1 MATAQKSQESLE
13 KKLHKIRITRNI
25 GIAAHIDAGKTTTTE
40 RILYYTGLIHRMGEV
55 HEGAA
60 TMDWMPQEKERGITI
75 TAATTRVFW
84 DYKGQRY
91 RINIIDTP
99 GHVDFTIEVERS
111 MRVLDGA
118 VVVLCAVG
126 GVEPQTE
133 TVWRQA
139 NRYNVPRIVFINKM
153 DRVGADFFRVVNEI
167 KEKLGANPVPIQL
180 PIGSEDSF
188 VGVVDLIRMRA
199 LYWDTDELGKEYRVA
214 DIPDDMKDLAEEW
227 RTKLLESIAE
237 LDDALMEKYFE
248 DPESITEEEIEKA
261 LRQGTIDFKIV
272 PVLTGSAL
280 RNRGIQPLVD
290 AVVAYLPSP
299 LDLPPIKGVNPKTGE
314 TEERHPDPEAP
325 FAALAFKIMTDP
337 YVGRLV
343 YFRVYSGHLDAG
355 SPVLNTRTNKKERVS
370 RLYQMHANKQQMI
383 DFVEAGDIAAG
394 VGFKDVRTG
403 DTLCDEKHP
412 IILESINIPEPVI
425 SMALEPSSQAEFD
438 KLSMALSKLA
448 EEDPTFRVHVDQETG
463 QTIVSGMGELHLEII
478 LDRLR
483 REFKVNAKA
492 GKPQVAYREA
502 ITKTVTH
509 RELLKKQTGGRGK
522 YAEIVA
528 EFSPPDEGQKGLQF
542 IDDIFGGAIPKEFIP
557 AIQKGIEQA
566 MQNGVLAGYPMVGLK
581 VRVFDGSYHEV
592 DSDSQAFEMCAR
604 AAFRNACKQ
613 AGPILLE
620 PIMKVEVVT
629 PEEYVGEVIGDLNRR
644 RGRVLGMEAKGNAKS
659 VRAYVPLAELFGY
672 VTQLRSLTSGR
683 AFAIMEF
690 SHYEPVPQNIQEEI
704 VAQAKGKVKMEE

>member
-1 MATAQKSQESLE
+1 MATAQKNKESLE
-13 KKLHKIRITRNI
+13 KKLQKIRITRNI

-153 DRVGADFFRVVNEI
+153 DRVGADFFKVVNEI

-188 VGVVDLIRMRA
+188 VGVIDLIRMRA

-214 DIPDDMKDLAEEW
+214 EIPEDMKELAEEW

-237 LDDALMEKYFE
+237 LDDSLMEKYFE

-272 PVLTGSAL
+272 PVLAGSAL
-280 RNRGIQPLVD
+280 RNRGIQPLMD

-325 FAALAFKIMTDP
+325 FAGLAFKIMTDP

-343 YFRVYSGHLDAG
+343 YFRVYSGRLDAG
-355 SPVLNTRTNKKERVS
+355 SAVLNTRTNKKERVS

-483 REFKVNAKA
+483 REFKVNAKS

-502 ITKTVTH
+502 ITQTVTH

-528 EFSPPDEGQKGLQF
+528 EFGPPEEGKKGLQF
-542 IDDIFGGAIPKEFIP
+542 IDDIYGGAIPKEFIP

-613 AGPILLE
+613 AGPIILE

-644 RGRVLGMEAKGNAKS
+644 RGRVLGMETKGNAKS

-704 VAQAKGKVKMEE
+704 VAQARGKVKMEE

>member
-1 MATAQKSQESLE
+1 M
-13 KKLHKIRITRNI
+13 
-25 GIAAHIDAGKTTTTE
+25 
-40 RILYYTGLIHRMGEV
+40 
-55 HEGAA
+55 
-60 TMDWMPQEKERGITI
+60 
-75 TAATTRVFW
+75 
-84 DYKGQRY
+84 
-91 RINIIDTP
+91 
-99 GHVDFTIEVERS
+99 
-111 MRVLDGA
+111 
-118 VVVLCAVG
+118 
-126 GVEPQTE
+126 
-133 TVWRQA
+133 
-139 NRYNVPRIVFINKM
+139 
-153 DRVGADFFRVVNEI
+153 
-167 KEKLGANPVPIQL
+167 
-180 PIGSEDSF
+180 
-188 VGVVDLIRMRA
+188 
-199 LYWDTDELGKEYRVA
+199 
-214 DIPDDMKDLAEEW
+214 
-227 RTKLLESIAE
+227 
-237 LDDALMEKYFE
+237 
-248 DPESITEEEIEKA
+248 
-261 LRQGTIDFKIV
+261 
-272 PVLTGSAL
+272 
-280 RNRGIQPLVD
+280 
-290 AVVAYLPSP
+290 PSP

-314 TEERHPDPEAP
+314 TEERHPDPEGP

-355 SPVLNTRTNKKERVS
+355 SAVLNTRTNKKERVS

-528 EFSPPDEGQKGLQF
+528 EFGPPDEGQKGLQF
-542 IDDIFGGAIPKEFIP
+542 IDDIYGGAIPKEFIP

-566 MQNGVLAGYPMVGLK
+566 MQNGVLAGYPMIGLK

-613 AGPILLE
+613 ADPILLE

-704 VAQAKGKVKMEE
+704 VAQARGKVKMEE